1 MTKECLHDDEL
12 IFVNIGGLFFLA
24 DSDIIKVC
32 EIHIPH

>member
-12 IFVNIGGLFFLA
+12 IFVSIGGFFLA

-32 EIHIPH
+32 EIHVPH